1 MIITARKKPVTIN
14 ALQFTNDSNKFMNE
28 FIQFTGH
35 EVVLIQYENNKP
47 KLLIETLEGTMK
59 ASIGDYI
66 IRGVD
71 NEIYPCKPDI
81 FHKTYDII
89 GDDLK

>member
-1 MIITARKKPVTIN
+1 
-14 ALQFTNDSNKFMNE
+14 
-28 FIQFTGH
+28 
-35 EVVLIQYENNKP
+35 
-47 KLLIETLEGTMK
+47 MK

-89 GDDLK
+89 GDDLKWKQFI